1 MDLHYSINH
10 LDEAQVITKEDKFI
24 VTSRRPQP
32 PNCHPQPP
40 VSSYLPALP
49 LVKFVGTARNEAA
62 EANGATPATTDV
74 AIMEPSLLIVAVE
87 RISRSRQIF
96 LHILHI
102 LYIRF
107 QILQY

>member
-1 MDLHYSINH
+1 MELHYSSNH

-24 VTSRRPQP
+24 VTSRYP

-49 LVKFVGTARNEAA
+49 LVEFAGTARNEAA
-62 EANGATPATTDV
+62 EDDGATPATTYA
-74 AIMEPSLLIVAVE
+74 AIMEPSLLIVVME
-87 RISRSRQIF
+87 RISRSLQIF

-102 LYIRF
+102 LYVRF
-107 QILQY
+107 RNLQYL

>member
-1 MDLHYSINH
+1 MELHYSINH

-24 VTSRRPQP
+24 VTNRRPQP

-49 LVKFVGTARNEAA
+49 LVEFVGTARNEAA
-62 EANGATPATTDV
+62 EADGATPATTDA
-74 AIMEPSLLIVAVE
+74 AIMDLLLWIVVVE

-107 QILQY
+107 RILQY

>member
-1 MDLHYSINH
+1 MELHYSINH
-10 LDEAQVITKEDKFI
+10 LDEVRVITKEDKFI

-49 LVKFVGTARNEAA
+49 LVEFVGTARNEAA
-62 EANGATPATTDV
+62 KADRATPATTDA
-74 AIMEPSLLIVAVE
+74 AIMEPSLLIVVVE
-87 RISRSRQIF
+87 RISRSCQIF
-96 LHILHI
+96 LHI

-107 QILQY
+107 RILQY